1 MMIKNNR
8 HIVLKF
14 AKIIFTIVILSS
26 CMNDDVLRDFDRL
39 NKNET
44 EPGVF
49 IINEG
54 NFMYSNAS
62 LSYYNPKT
70 QEIINDVF
78 YKTNALPL
86 GDVAQSMTIND
97 SLGYVVVNNSGKIY
111 IIDINTFKYVG
122 KITGLVSPR
131 HIYFINKQKA
141 YISDLYSKSI
151 FVYNP
156 ILQQVTNI
164 INISNGN
171 TEFSQH
177 NSEMFMQTSN
187 KVYVNSWSYD
197 NKILVINSISD
208 EIIDSITV
216 GKQPNS
222 MLIDKNNNLWVLS
235 DGGFAGSNY
244 GQENASLTQINLQT
258 NNIIQTLSFN
268 DIDASPNNLCINS
281 TRDTLYFVYGNWASS
296 VSGSGIYQMSIND
309 TELPTSPFISTGTK
323 TIYGLNYDTENNEL
337 YFSDAVNNTQ
347 NGFVFR
353 FKSNGIAIDTF
364 KVGINPNGFCF
375 K

>member
-8 HIVLKF
+8 HIILKF
-14 AKIIFTIVILSS
+14 AKIIFAIVILSS

-156 ILQQVTNI
+156 ILQQVTNT

-177 NSEMFMQTSN
+177 NSEMFVQTSN
-187 KVYVNSWSYD
+187 KVYINSWSYD

-323 TIYGLNYDTENNEL
+323 TIYGLNYDNENNEL